1 LANRIASEI
10 NDEYGTQ
17 ININK
22 AGFSLNG
29 DIDLNN
35 FLIKDHKSDTLIFFR
50 NLYLSPVNLG
60 KLISNNFN
68 FSSISFNTLELKIS
82 NYLGDESNSLEVFL
96 NNISKKNNS
105 KFNDVKKLSF
115 ASKLTAEN

>member
-1 LANRIASEI
+1 MANRIASEI

-22 AGFSLNG
+22 AGFSING
-29 DIDLNN
+29 DIDLND

-60 KLISNNFN
+60 KLISNDFN

-82 NYLGDESNSLEVFL
+82 NYHVMNQIV
-96 NNISKKNNS
+96 
-105 KFNDVKKLSF
+105 
-115 ASKLTAEN
+115 